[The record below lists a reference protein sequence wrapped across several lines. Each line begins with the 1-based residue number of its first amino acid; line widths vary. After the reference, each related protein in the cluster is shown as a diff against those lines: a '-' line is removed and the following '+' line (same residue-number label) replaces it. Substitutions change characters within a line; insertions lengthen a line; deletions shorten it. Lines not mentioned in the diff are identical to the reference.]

1 MFKICKLNDLK
12 VDDLKIEMVPLE
24 IHTYNNG
31 IKDVKKFN
39 VPEFIINGTDGDNNY
54 KLYFR
59 FDKPMEE
66 LYNIELN
73 SYVSFDKFSDS
84 LNGFEINGF
93 NDYDVNILGKIYR
106 IINKNIVINGL
117 FVIDDILDDEDEDYV
132 GKFEIEFNLDDY
144 INNDEKSDM

>member
-106 IINKNIVINGL
+106 IINKNIIINGF
-117 FVIDDILDDEDEDYV
+117 FVIGDSSVSDEDYV
-132 GKFEIEFNLDDY
+132 GKFEIEFNLEDY
-144 INNDEKSDM
+144 LKVDEMSDI